1 MSKILARN
9 INAGSVGIV
18 ADGGSTTTYGT
29 LPTTSDNVAW
39 LRVAEVGLQEAVTSV
54 VVDDLSG
61 SGSGVEGARFVT
73 SREVAGSM
81 RLAMTHEGIGAVLA
95 WALGGTATTS
105 GSGPTYTHTYP
116 TSIDTKFRSLVH
128 VYTAADGT
136 SLQSE
141 FAGLQV
147 ESLSLAIEA
156 GGIAYATVT
165 ARGFVASR
173 SSTYQLGVA
182 ATQTP
187 AADAYGSSIPV
198 LGRTGSV
205 LSYGGNSV
213 ACRSLTLSLTRPLDR
228 AVDFGGD
235 YPAEG
240 VLSGPI
246 SVTLE
251 VTRAADED
259 DTATIRAALM
269 AGSAADLSISFTSGT
284 KVVYIELSDA
294 VVTAYGAPFSS
305 GGALVETVTFT
316 AQALTTGDYGFR
328 FRVTN
333 ATGAAVTTNGTWA

>member
-1 MSKILARN
+1 MSKILSRN

-61 SGSGVEGARFVT
+61 SGSGVEGARYVT
-73 SREVAGSM
+73 AREVAGSM
-81 RLAMTHEGIGAVLA
+81 RLAITHEGIGAVLA
-95 WALGGTATTS
+95 WTLGGTTS
-105 GSGPTYTHTYP
+105 STGAGPYTHTYP
-116 TSIDTKFRSLVH
+116 TGINTPFRSLVH

-147 ESLSLAIEA
+147 ESLSLSIEA
-156 GGIAYATVT
+156 GGIAYATIN

-187 AADAYGSSIPV
+187 AADAYGTSIPV

-328 FRVTN
+328 FRITN
-333 ATGAAVTTNGTWA
+333 AAAAAVTTNGTWA

>member
-1 MSKILARN
+1 MSKILSRN

-29 LPTTSDNVAW
+29 LPTTSDNIAW

-73 SREVAGSM
+73 AREVAGSM
-81 RLAMTHEGIGAVLA
+81 RLAMTHEGIGAVRA
-95 WALGGTATTS
+95 GTLGGTTS
-105 GSGPTYTHTYP
+105 SSGAGPYTHTYP
-116 TSIDTKFRSLVH
+116 TGINTPFRSLVH

-156 GGIAYATVT
+156 GGIAYATIN

-187 AADAYGSSIPV
+187 AADAYGTSVPV

-259 DTATIRAALM
+259 DTATLRAALM

-284 KVVYIELSDA
+284 KIVYIELSDA

-305 GGALVETVTFT
+305 GGALVESVTFT

-333 ATGAAVTTNGTWA
+333 AASSAVTTNGTWA

>member
-1 MSKILARN
+1 MSKILSRN

-29 LPTTSDNVAW
+29 LPTTSDNIAW

-73 SREVAGSM
+73 AREVAGSM
-81 RLAMTHEGIGAVLA
+81 RLALTHEGIGAVLA
-95 WALGGTATTS
+95 WTLGGTTS
-105 GSGPTYTHTYP
+105 STGAGPYTHTYP
-116 TSIDTKFRSLVH
+116 TGIATPYRSLVH

-156 GGIAYATVT
+156 GGIAYATIN

-187 AADAYGSSIPV
+187 AADAYGTSIPV

-259 DTATIRAALM
+259 DTATLRAALM

-333 ATGAAVTTNGTWA
+333 AASSAVTTNGTWA

>member
-1 MSKILARN
+1 MAKILARN
-9 INAGSVGIV
+9 INAGSIGLV
-18 ADGGSTTTYGT
+18 ADGGSSTTYGT
-29 LPTTSDNVAW
+29 LPTTSDNIAW

-61 SGSGVEGARFVT
+61 SGSGVEGARFVA

-81 RLAMTHEGIGAVLA
+81 RLALTHEGMGAVLA
-95 WALGGTATTS
+95 WCLGGSTSSS
-105 GSGPTYTHTYP
+105 GSGPYTHTYP
-116 TSIDTKFRSLVH
+116 TSVDSKFRSLVH

-156 GGIAYATVT
+156 GGIAYATIQ

-173 SSTYQLGVA
+173 SSVFQLGVA

-187 AADAYGSSIPV
+187 AADAYGTSAPV
-198 LGRTGSV
+198 LGRHGSV
-205 LSYGGNSV
+205 LSYGGNSI
-213 ACRSLTLSLTRPLDR
+213 ACRGLTLTLTRPLDR

-328 FRVTN
+328 VRLTN
-333 ATGAAVTTNGTWA
+333 AASAAVTTNGTWA